1 MFPPVLGGE
10 TMDEPVYELSA
21 REVTVEFTDER
32 TGKTYRRTLPI
43 DYYETANAVILRG
56 ENLDGRFSQLVFYSG
71 RGVQRLQGLT
81 GKGPDADPCGTHSAD
96 R

>member
-1 MFPPVLGGE
+1 
-10 TMDEPVYELSA
+10 MDEPVFEISA
-21 REVTVEFTDER
+21 REVTLEITDER
-32 TGKTYRRTLPI
+32 TGKHYRRTLPI

-81 GKGPDADPCGTHSAD
+81 GKGPDADPCGTHQAD
-96 R
+96 H

>member
-1 MFPPVLGGE
+1 
-10 TMDEPVYELSA
+10 MDEPVYELFA

-96 R
+96 H

>member
-1 MFPPVLGGE
+1 MPRALRGE
-10 TMDEPVYELSA
+10 AMDEPVFEISA
-21 REVTVEFTDER
+21 REVTLEITDQR
-32 TGKTYRRTLPI
+32 TGKHYRRTLPI

-81 GKGPDADPCGTHSAD
+81 GKGPDADPCGTHQAD
-96 R
+96 H

>member
-1 MFPPVLGGE
+1 MPRALRGE
-10 TMDEPVYELSA
+10 AMDEPVFEISA
-21 REVTVEFTDER
+21 REVTLEITDER
-32 TGKTYRRTLPI
+32 TGKHYRRTLPI

-81 GKGPDADPCGTHSAD
+81 GKGPDADPCGTHQAD
-96 R
+96 H

>member
-1 MFPPVLGGE
+1 
-10 TMDEPVYELSA
+10 MDEPVYELSA
-21 REVTVEFTDER
+21 RAVTVEFTDER

-96 R
+96 H

>member
-1 MFPPVLGGE
+1 
-10 TMDEPVYELSA
+10 MDEPVFEISA
-21 REVTVEFTDER
+21 REVTLEITDQR
-32 TGKTYRRTLPI
+32 TGKHYRRTLPI

-81 GKGPDADPCGTHSAD
+81 GKGPDADPCGTHQAD
-96 R
+96 H